1 MCELIPLTAIIMSLA
16 IPMVVIIA
24 ATQTSI
30 NKKNREADIK
40 RLIVENNIDI
50 ERAKLLIEETKPHD
64 KKYGSLRA
72 GALFLGVGLGTLA
85 NHFLIHGDMIV
96 MVFTIA
102 GFIGLSLLA
111 AFVVEYKMRQ
121 RDEARFN
128 ETE

>member
-1 MCELIPLTAIIMSLA
+1 MCELIPLIAIIMSLA

-30 NKKNREADIK
+30 NKKKREADIK

-50 ERAKLLIEETKPHD
+50 ERAKLLIEEVKPHD
-64 KKYGSLRA
+64 NKYDSLRT
-72 GALFLGVGLGTLA
+72 GAFFLGVGLGTLA

-96 MVFTIA
+96 MVLTIA

>member
-1 MCELIPLTAIIMSLA
+1 MGEIIPLIAIIMSLA

-64 KKYGSLRA
+64 KKYDSLRNVA
-72 GALFLGVGLGTLA
+72 FFLGVGLGTLA

-96 MVFTIA
+96 MVLTIA

>member
-1 MCELIPLTAIIMSLA
+1 MGEIIPLIAIIMSLA

-64 KKYGSLRA
+64 KKYDSLRA
-72 GALFLGVGLGTLA
+72 GAFFLGVGLGTLA

-96 MVFTIA
+96 MVLTIA

-121 RDEARFN
+121 RDEARLN

>member
-1 MCELIPLTAIIMSLA
+1 MCELIPLIAIIMSLA

-64 KKYGSLRA
+64 KKYASLRK
-72 GALFLGVGLGTLA
+72 GAFFLGVGLGTLA

-96 MVFTIA
+96 MVLTIA

>member
-1 MCELIPLTAIIMSLA
+1 MCEIIPLIAIIMSLA

-30 NKKNREADIK
+30 NKKNREAAIK
-40 RLIVENNIDI
+40 RLIIENNIDA

-64 KKYGSLRA
+64 KKYDSLRA
-72 GALFLGVGLGTLA
+72 GAIFLGVGLGTLA

-96 MVFTIA
+96 MVLTIA

-121 RDEARFN
+121 RDEARAN

>member
-1 MCELIPLTAIIMSLA
+1 MCELIPLIAIIMLLA

-64 KKYGSLRA
+64 KKYDSLRS

-96 MVFTIA
+96 MVLTIA

>member
-1 MCELIPLTAIIMSLA
+1 MDEIIPLTAIIMSLA

-64 KKYGSLRA
+64 KKYDSLRA

-96 MVFTIA
+96 MVLTIA

>member
-1 MCELIPLTAIIMSLA
+1 MGEIIPLIAIIMSLA

-64 KKYGSLRA
+64 KKYDSLRA

>member
-1 MCELIPLTAIIMSLA
+1 MGEIIPLIAIIMPLA
-16 IPMVVIIA
+16 IPMVVIMV
-24 ATQTSI
+24 ATQKSF
-30 NKKNREADIK
+30 NKKTREADIK
-40 RLIVENNIDI
+40 RLIVQNNIDI
-50 ERAKLLIEETKPHD
+50 ERAKLLIEQTKPHD
-64 KKYGSLRA
+64 KTSDSLRN
-72 GALFLGVGLGTLA
+72 GAFFLGVGLGTLA

-96 MVFTIA
+96 MVLTIA

>member
-1 MCELIPLTAIIMSLA
+1 MCELIPLIAIIMSLA

-64 KKYGSLRA
+64 KKYDSLRA

-121 RDEARFN
+121 REKAQANDVE
-128 ETE
+128 

>member
-1 MCELIPLTAIIMSLA
+1 MGELIPLIAIIMSLA

-30 NKKNREADIK
+30 NKKNWEAVSK
-40 RLIVENNIDI
+40 RLIVVINIDI
-50 ERAKLLIEETKPHD
+50 ELAKLLIEETKSHD
-64 KKYGSLRA
+64 KKYDSLRN
-72 GALFLGVGLGTLA
+72 GAFFLGVGLGTLA

-96 MVFTIA
+96 MVLTIA

>member
-1 MCELIPLTAIIMSLA
+1 MGEIIPLIAIIMSLA

-30 NKKNREADIK
+30 NKKNREAEIK

-64 KKYGSLRA
+64 KKYDSLRA

-96 MVFTIA
+96 MVLTIA

>member
-1 MCELIPLTAIIMSLA
+1 MGEIIPLTAIIMSLA

-64 KKYGSLRA
+64 KKYDSRRN
-72 GALFLGVGLGTLA
+72 GAFFLGVGLGTLA

-96 MVFTIA
+96 MVLTIA

>member
-1 MCELIPLTAIIMSLA
+1 MGEIIPLTAIIMSLA

-64 KKYGSLRA
+64 KKYDSLRN
-72 GALFLGVGLGTLA
+72 GAFLLGVGLGTLA

-96 MVFTIA
+96 MVLTIA